1 VSTFWRIAPAV
12 AWAALIFALSAQPD
26 LPRAPSSLL
35 DLLLKKGAH
44 LTEYAVL
51 AVLVHHALGPALLP
65 GERSRVGL
73 AWGITLLYAVTDE
86 IHQAFVPG
94 RTAAATDVAIDGLGA
109 LLGLCLRWTLEQWWS
124 RGSTIPGR
132 LGVAP
137 PSPPAGATAT
147 GRRRER

>member
-1 VSTFWRIAPAV
+1 MSTFWRIAPAV
-12 AWAALIFALSAQPD
+12 AWAALIFVLSAQPD

-51 AVLVHHALGPALLP
+51 AVLVRHALGPPLRLGVRP
-65 GERSRVGL
+65 RVGL
-73 AWGITLLYAVTDE
+73 AWGITVLYAVTDE

-94 RTAAATDVAIDGLGA
+94 RTATVTDVAIDGLGA
-109 LLGLCLRWTLEQWWS
+109 LLGLCLRWTLERWWS
-124 RGSTIPGR
+124 RSAGIPAR
-132 LGVAP
+132 WSAALP
-137 PSPPAGATAT
+137 WPPADATAT